1 MHSAMHSAQRNLLYS
16 GEVGRQGGEVH
27 AVTAA
32 TGSGSGVG
40 Q

>member
-16 GEVGRQGGEVH
+16 GEVGRQGAEVH

-32 TGSGSGVG
+32 TGRGAAVG